1 MIHIISG
8 FLRVQDIKNY
18 ISRWKTTILSQI
30 KINYHQCSQFTVSE
44 VHQFFKREKLNIS
57 TCKSLNKKAKEI
69 YNSESI
75 FTCIST
81 SLKKNNSHKKQLHR
95 NIESQPVSIA
105 VQMTHKQAGVKD
117 VKAVHMPSIDECTE
131 IDMPRTLT
139 KEDS

>member
-1 MIHIISG
+1 MI
-8 FLRVQDIKNY
+8 K
-18 ISRWKTTILSQI
+18 
-30 KINYHQCSQFTVSE
+30 
-44 VHQFFKREKLNIS
+44 NIS
-57 TCKSLNKKAKEI
+57 TYKSLNKKAKDI

-81 SLKKNNSHKKQLHR
+81 SLKKIIAIKKLHR

-105 VQMTHKQAGVKD
+105 VQMKHKQAGVKY
-117 VKAVHMPSIDECTE
+117 VKAVRMPSIDECTE